1 MTFKDQWRF
10 VRRNMKRS
18 KSRIFMTILATAMGV
33 AFLIVLASVG
43 FGLHTT
49 FIDDIIRD
57 RSVTKIEISGLEKD
71 NDIAPITDEEITE
84 LEKVDSMKAVT
95 RQLSLRQTPQFN
107 IEDYS
112 GSVETVVSHFPSELK
127 AGMELKEGDLPEDP
141 YEVVVGPHFIENL
154 YPDDL
159 PVDEE
164 VYDEDG
170 MMKEEFKYEESL
182 IGKEVDMVVEQNVDD
197 ETKEHEITLTI
208 TGIVEPPARDWM
220 QDRQVYIS
228 EDVLTEIESFTE
240 TSRGAIIDPNYPDA
254 EEEVTGYDKV
264 YGYANSLE
272 EVQEISEYLTEEN
285 YLVYSAASEL
295 DYLNTFFT
303 IAKAGLIFIGTIAII
318 IASIGIYNTMTMAVT
333 ERTSDIGIMKA
344 IGAHPKKIKQIFLL
358 ESSYIGL
365 IGAFIGT
372 VVAFVISILLNIGLP
387 WIIESAFEQELPE
400 GFQFSSIP
408 PSLILIAAVIC
419 LIVTVL
425 SGLKPAKRAT
435 QIDVLKAMRREI

>member
-10 VRRNMKRS
+10 VRNNMKRS
-18 KSRIFMTILATAMGV
+18 KSRIFMTVLATAMGV

-57 RSVTKIEISGLEKD
+57 RSVTQMQIGGIEKEDGY
-71 NDIAPITDEEITE
+71 APITDEEIEE
-84 LEKVDSMKAVT
+84 LEKVEGMKAVT
-95 RQLSLRQTPQFN
+95 RQQTLRQTPLFN
-107 IEDYS
+107 IDDYS
-112 GSVETVVSHFPSELK
+112 GNTETVVSHFPSELK
-127 AGMELKEGDLPEDP
+127 AGMELTEGDLPEEP
-141 YEVVVGPHFIENL
+141 YEAVVGPHFLENL
-154 YPDDL
+154 YPEDL
-159 PVDEE
+159 PADAEIYDEE
-164 VYDEDG
+164 G
-170 MMKEEFKYEESL
+170 MLKEEFKYDESL
-182 IGKEVDMVVEQNVDD
+182 IGQEIEMVVEQNVDG
-197 ETKEHEITLTI
+197 ETEEHPITLTI
-208 TGIVEPPARDWM
+208 TGIVEPPSRGWM

-228 EDVLTEIESFTE
+228 EEVLAEVETFTE
-240 TSRGAIIDPNYPDA
+240 TTRGAIHPEV
-254 EEEVTGYDKV
+254 EEEITGYDNV
-264 YGYANSLE
+264 YGYADTLE
-272 EVQEISEYLTEEN
+272 EVQEISNYLSEQN
-285 YLVYSAASEL
+285 YLVYSAANEL
-295 DYLNTFFT
+295 EYLNTFFT

-318 IASIGIYNTMTMAVT
+318 IASIGIFNTMTMAVT

-365 IGAFIGT
+365 LGATIGT
-372 VVAFVISILLNIGLP
+372 IVAYVISILLNIGLP

-408 PSLILIAAVIC
+408 ASLILIAAVIC
-419 LIVTVL
+419 LIVTII

>member
-10 VRRNMKRS
+10 VRNNMKRS
-18 KSRIFMTILATAMGV
+18 KSRIFMTVLATAMGV

-49 FIDDIIRD
+49 FIDDIISD
-57 RSVTKIEISGLEKD
+57 RSVTKIQISGIEKE

-84 LEKVDSMKAVT
+84 LEKVDNMKAVT

-107 IEDYS
+107 MEDYN
-112 GSVETVVSHFPSELK
+112 GRVETVVTHFPSELK

-154 YPDDL
+154 YPEDL
-159 PVDEE
+159 PADEE
-164 VYDEDG
+164 IYDEEG
-170 MMKEEFKYEESL
+170 MLKEEFKYGESL
-182 IGKEVDMVVEQNVDD
+182 IGQEIEMVVEQNVDG
-197 ETKEHEITLTI
+197 ETKEHEISLII

-228 EDVLTEIESFTE
+228 DDVLTEVESFTE
-240 TSRGAIIDPNYPDA
+240 TSRGAIVDPNYPEA
-254 EEEVTGYDKV
+254 EQEVTGYNYV

-295 DYLNTFFT
+295 DHLNTFFT

-365 IGAFIGT
+365 LGAFIGT

-387 WIIESAFEQELPE
+387 LIIESAFEQELPE

-408 PSLILIAAVIC
+408 PSLIVIAAVIC